1 MKKVIL
7 ITITIFS
14 LLISCQSDEQYEEKN
29 RDPKNPTIVSAE
41 FLFNS
46 ATKSLFDQ
54 MTSTNVNT
62 NIFRMLGQHWTE
74 TTYVDE
80 ANYDF
85 NTRNIP
91 QNHWSEMYRD
101 VLLDLKTAKAYTDA
115 DVSLSAATKKT
126 KNAQIEI
133 LAIYTWA
140 QMVETFGNIPYSQA
154 LDSKTYILP
163 VYDDA
168 ATIYSD
174 LLTRLSA
181 AIPNLN
187 DSGFGSADKIYG
199 GDNAKW
205 KKFGY
210 SLMLRMGVRVAD
222 VPALAAKSTTAIK
235 AAVSGGV
242 FTSNADNAALAY
254 ESSTPNTNPVWVD
267 LVQSGRSDF
276 VVANTLVD
284 KMNALNDPRRPYYF
298 DKNLQL
304 PIGKVQSATA
314 AAGISTVTFDSAL
327 PADLEIGSEIYTTNG
342 DFVSTITSII
352 GASIVYSGAAP
363 LVGDTLNYLVYKG
376 GPYGDNNSF
385 SAYTHVSDRIID
397 PTNEASLIDYAE
409 VCFYL
414 ADAAERSISGTPANA
429 ANFYNQG
436 ITASFDYWGT
446 PNVAAYLLNP
456 AVNYATASGNW
467 KVKIGT
473 QLWLAMYNRGYEA
486 WTAWRTYDF
495 PGFNLPAVS
504 EDPVPTRY
512 TYPINEQNLNK
523 TNYNAASTAIGGDKQ
538 TTKLF
543 WDKF

>member
-1 MKKVIL
+1 MA
-7 ITITIFS
+7 
-14 LLISCQSDEQYEEKN
+14 SCQSDDQYESKN
-29 RDPKNPTIVSAE
+29 RDPKNPTQVSSD

-101 VLLDLKTAKAYTDA
+101 VLLDLATAKTNNDA
-115 DVSLSAATKKT
+115 DTQISAATKKT
-126 KNAQIEI
+126 RNAQIEI
-133 LAIYTWA
+133 LAVYTWA
-140 QMVETFGNIPYSQA
+140 QMVETFGNVPYSQA
-154 LDSKTYILP
+154 LNAGAYVLP

-168 ATIYSD
+168 ATIYGD
-174 LLTRLSA
+174 LLTRLTA
-181 AIPNLN
+181 AIPNLT
-187 DSGFGSADKIYG
+187 DSGFGAADNIYS
-199 GDNAKW
+199 GDTAKW
-205 KKFGY
+205 KKFGN
-210 SLMLRMGVRVAD
+210 SLLLRMGVRVAD
-222 VPALAAKSTTAIK
+222 VPTLAAKSTAAIQ

-242 FTSNADNAALAY
+242 FTSNADNAALVYSNA
-254 ESSTPNTNPVWVD
+254 TPNTNPVWVD

-276 VVANTLVD
+276 VVANTIVD
-284 KMNALNDPRRPYYF
+284 KMNALADPRRPFYF
-298 DKNLQL
+298 DENL
-304 PIGKVQSATA
+304 GTGV
-314 AAGISTVTFDSAL
+314 
-327 PADLEIGSEIYTTNG
+327 
-342 DFVSTITSII
+342 FV
-352 GASIVYSGAAP
+352 
-363 LVGDTLNYLVYKG
+363 G

-385 SAYTHVSDRIID
+385 SAYTHVSARIID
-397 PTNEASLIDYAE
+397 PTNPASLMDYSE

-414 ADAAERSISGTPANA
+414 ADAAERSISGTPAA
-429 ANFYNQG
+429 AAGFYNKG

-456 AVNYATASGNW
+456 AVNYATAAGTW

-523 TNYNAASTAIGGDKQ
+523 TNYAAAATAIGGDKQ
-538 TTKLF
+538 TTKVF

>member
-1 MKKVIL
+1 MKKIIL
-7 ITITIFS
+7 TTLTIIS
-14 LLISCQSDEQYEEKN
+14 LMTSCQSDEQYEDKN
-29 RDPKNPTIVSAE
+29 RDPKNPTQVSSD

-101 VLLDLKTAKAYTDA
+101 VLLDLATAKTNNDA
-115 DVSLSAATKKT
+115 DTEISDATKKT
-126 KNAQIEI
+126 RNAQIEI
-133 LAIYTWA
+133 LAVYTWA
-140 QMVETFGNIPYSQA
+140 QMVETFGDIPYSQSLNA
-154 LDSKTYILP
+154 GTYVLP

-168 ATIYSD
+168 ATIYDD
-174 LLTRLSA
+174 LLTRLTA
-181 AIPNLN
+181 AIPNLT
-187 DSGFGSADKIYG
+187 DSGFGAADNIYG
-199 GDNAKW
+199 GNTTNW
-205 KKFGY
+205 KKFGN
-210 SLMLRMGVRVAD
+210 SLLLRMGIRVAD
-222 VPALAAKSTTAIK
+222 VPALAAKSTAAIQS
-235 AAVSGGV
+235 AVSGGV
-242 FTSNADNAALAY
+242 FTSNADNAALTY
-254 ESSTPNTNPVWVD
+254 SGSTPNTNPVWVD

-276 VVANTLVD
+276 VIANTLVD
-284 KMNALNDPRRPYYF
+284 KMNALNDPRRPFYF
-298 DKNLQL
+298 DENL
-304 PIGKVQSATA
+304 GT
-314 AAGISTVTFDSAL
+314 G
-327 PADLEIGSEIYTTNG
+327 
-342 DFVSTITSII
+342 
-352 GASIVYSGAAP
+352 VY
-363 LVGDTLNYLVYKG
+363 VG
-376 GPYGDNNSF
+376 GPYGDNNNF
-385 SAYTHVSDRIID
+385 SAYTHVSARIID
-397 PTNEASLIDYAE
+397 PTNPASLMDYSE

-414 ADAAERSISGTPANA
+414 ADAAERSISGTPAA
-429 ANFYNQG
+429 AAGFYNAG

-456 AVNYATASGNW
+456 AVNYATASGTW

-523 TNYNAASTAIGGDKQ
+523 TNYTAASTAIGGDNQ

>member
-1 MKKVIL
+1 MKKIIL
-7 ITITIFS
+7 TTLTIIT
-14 LLISCQSDEQYEEKN
+14 LMVSCQSDDQYEDKN
-29 RDPKNPTIVSAE
+29 RDPKNPTQVSSD

-91 QNHWSEMYRD
+91 QNHWGEMYRN
-101 VLLDLKTAKAYTDA
+101 VLLDLATAKTNNDA
-115 DVSLSAATKKT
+115 DNSISAETKKT
-126 KNAQIEI
+126 RNAQIEI
-133 LAIYTWA
+133 LAVYTWA
-140 QMVETFGNIPYSQA
+140 QMVETFGDIPYTQA
-154 LDSKTYILP
+154 LNAGEFVLP
-163 VYDDA
+163 VYNDA
-168 ATIYSD
+168 ATIYGD
-174 LLTRLSA
+174 LLSRLTA
-181 AIPNLN
+181 AIPNLSDN
-187 DSGFGSADKIYG
+187 GFGAADNIYG
-199 GDNAKW
+199 GNPGKW
-205 KKFGY
+205 KKFGN
-210 SLMLRMGVRVAD
+210 SLMLRMGLRVAD
-222 VPALAAKSTTAIK
+222 VPALAAKSTAAIK

-254 ESSTPNTNPVWVD
+254 SSTTPNTNPVWVD

-276 VVANTLVD
+276 VIANTLVD
-284 KMNALNDPRRPYYF
+284 KMNALNDPRRPFYF
-298 DKNLQL
+298 DENL
-304 PIGKVQSATA
+304 G
-314 AAGISTVTFDSAL
+314 AG
-327 PADLEIGSEIYTTNG
+327 
-342 DFVSTITSII
+342 
-352 GASIVYSGAAP
+352 VY
-363 LVGDTLNYLVYKG
+363 VG

-385 SAYTHVSDRIID
+385 SSYTHVSARITD
-397 PTNEASLIDYAE
+397 PTNPASLLDYSE

-414 ADAAERSISGTPANA
+414 ADAAERSISGTPATA
-429 ANFYNQG
+429 AGFYNAG

-456 AVNYATASGNW
+456 KVNYATAPGSY

-523 TNYNAASTAIGGDKQ
+523 INYTAASTAIGGDKQ

>member
-7 ITITIFS
+7 TTLTIFT
-14 LLISCQSDEQYEEKN
+14 LLVSCQSDEQYEAKN
-29 RDPKNPTIVSAE
+29 RDPKNPTQVSAE

-101 VLLDLKTAKAYTDA
+101 VLLDLATAKINTDA
-115 DVSLSAATKKT
+115 DVTLSAATKKT

-133 LAIYTWA
+133 LAVYTWA

-154 LDSKTYILP
+154 LNAGTYVLP

-168 ATIYSD
+168 ATIYGD
-174 LLTRLSA
+174 LLTRLTA
-181 AIPNLN
+181 AIPNVT
-187 DSGFGSADKIYG
+187 DSGFGAADKIYG
-199 GDNAKW
+199 GDATKW

-210 SLMLRMGVRVAD
+210 SLMLRMGLRVAD
-222 VPALAAKSTTAIK
+222 VPTLTAKSTAAIK
-235 AAVSGGV
+235 AAVTGGV
-242 FTSNADNAALAY
+242 FTANSDNAELVYSNA
-254 ESSTPNTNPVWVD
+254 SPNTNPVWVD

-284 KMNALNDPRRPYYF
+284 KMNTLNDPRRTSYF
-298 DKNLQL
+298 DENLGTGVF
-304 PIGKVQSATA
+304 I
-314 AAGISTVTFDSAL
+314 
-327 PADLEIGSEIYTTNG
+327 
-342 DFVSTITSII
+342 
-352 GASIVYSGAAP
+352 
-363 LVGDTLNYLVYKG
+363 G

-385 SAYTHVSDRIID
+385 SAYSHVSARIID
-397 PTNEASLIDYAE
+397 PTNPASLMDYSE

-429 ANFYNQG
+429 AAFYNKG
-436 ITASFDYWGT
+436 ITASFAYWGT

-456 AVNYATASGNW
+456 AVNYATASGTW

-473 QLWLAMYNRGYEA
+473 QLWLAMYNRGYES

-523 TNYNAASTAIGGDKQ
+523 VNYAAASTAIGGDKQ
-538 TTKLF
+538 TTKIF